1 MARASSTGPP
11 TGPSSGRSSTAHL
24 RDVAVA
30 RTVAQRISVPGEPT
44 VEATAGA
51 MLGTQA
57 QDLAAATW
65 GLALRTPGADAAAVQ
80 AALADRSVVRGWPAR
95 GTLFLVAADDLRWLT
110 ELLAPRSLA
119 ASAGLWRRAG
129 LEHQHF
135 ALAEEAVVAALA
147 EHGQL
152 SRPDLLGAVAR
163 HGVDT
168 AGERGSH
175 LLRWLSARCVIVF
188 AAPRG
193 TQQRFAL
200 FDEWIPASRR
210 IDDREEALADYV
222 RRWLARRGPATVRD
236 LAWWGG
242 LTLTEARHA
251 VSLVD
256 DVETTVVGDAT
267 WIERA
272 DAGAEGA
279 GGGNARQAR
288 PARGDLRL
296 LPPFDE
302 LLLGYGAREASLDPA
317 DASRL
322 VPASNGLFLPAVT
335 VDGRVVG
342 TWRRTVARGTVAVE
356 VDPWVAWTERRRAQ
370 VRRRAEQYAQ
380 HLGLALAE
388 GSASTPTPP

>member
-1 MARASSTGPP
+1 MRGAYGHIVPAPSSPGTLTARTLRAWSAPPRSAVRLDRSPRRTCARSPSPGPQPSASPSRASRRSRRRR
-11 TGPSSGRSSTAHL
+11 GRCS
-24 RDVAVA
+24 
-30 RTVAQRISVPGEPT
+30 
-44 VEATAGA
+44 
-51 MLGTQA
+51 
-57 QDLAAATW
+57 AA
-65 GLALRTPGADAAAVQ
+65 
-80 AALADRSVVRGWPAR
+80 
-95 GTLFLVAADDLRWLT
+95 
-110 ELLAPRSLA
+110 
-119 ASAGLWRRAG
+119 
-129 LEHQHF
+129 
-135 ALAEEAVVAALA
+135 EAVVAALA
-147 EHGQL
+147 EHGEL

-200 FDEWIPASRR
+200 FEEWIPGSRR
-210 IDDREEALADYV
+210 IDDREEALAEYV
-222 RRWLARRGPATVRD
+222 RRWLARCGPATVRD

-256 DVETTVVGDAT
+256 DVEATVLDGET
-267 WIERA
+267 WIERT
-272 DAGAEGA
+272 EGEA
-279 GGGNARQAR
+279 VSGR

-322 VPASNGLFLPAVT
+322 VPSSNGLFLPAVT

-342 TWRRTVARGTVAVE
+342 TWRRTVAIE

-388 GSASTPTPP
+388 GPASAPTSP

>member
-1 MARASSTGPP
+1 MASASSTGPP
-11 TGPSSGRSSTAHL
+11 SVTSVGRSAAAQL

-30 RTVAQRISVPGEPT
+30 RTVAQRISVAGEPT
-44 VEATAGA
+44 VAATAGA

-65 GLALRTPGADAAAVQ
+65 GLVLRTPGADAAAVQ

-129 LEHQHF
+129 LEPRHF

-200 FDEWIPASRR
+200 FDDWIPDSRR
-210 IDDREEALADYV
+210 IDDREEALAEYV

-236 LAWWGG
+236 VAWWAG

-256 DVETTVVGDAT
+256 DVEATVVGDAT
-267 WIERA
+267 WIERSEGQ
-272 DAGAEGA
+272 AG
-279 GGGNARQAR
+279 RAR

-335 VDGRVVG
+335 IDGRVVG
-342 TWRRTVARGTVAVE
+342 TWRRTIARGSVAVE

-370 VRRRAEQYAQ
+370 VRRRAERYAQ

-388 GSASTPTPP
+388 GPASTPTSP

>member
-1 MARASSTGPP
+1 MVRASSSGRQTGPV
-11 TGPSSGRSSTAHL
+11 SAAHL
-24 RDVAVA
+24 REVAVA
-30 RTVAQRISVPGEPT
+30 RTAAQRISVAGEPT
-44 VEATAGA
+44 VAATTRA

-65 GLALRTPGADAAAVQ
+65 ALALRTPGADAAAVQ

-110 ELLAPRSLA
+110 QLLAPRSLA
-119 ASAGLWRRAG
+119 ASTGLWRRAG
-129 LEHQHF
+129 LEPQHF
-135 ALAEEAVVAALA
+135 SLAEEAVVAALA
-147 EHGQL
+147 EHGEL

-200 FDEWIPASRR
+200 FEEWIPGTRR
-210 IDDREEALADYV
+210 IDDREEALAEYV

-251 VSLVD
+251 VSLVA
-256 DVETTVVGDAT
+256 DVETTVVDGET
-267 WIERA
+267 WIERTE
-272 DAGAEGA
+272 GEAEPG
-279 GGGNARQAR
+279 R

-296 LPPFDE
+296 LPSFDE
-302 LLLGYGAREASLDPA
+302 LLLGYGGREASLDPA

-322 VPASNGLFLPAVT
+322 VPSSNGLFLPAVT

-342 TWRRTVARGTVAVE
+342 TWRRTVARGTVAIE

-388 GSASTPTPP
+388 GPASSPTSP

>member
-110 ELLAPRSLA
+110 ELMAPRSLA

-210 IDDREEALADYV
+210 IDDREEALVDYV

-256 DVETTVVGDAT
+256 DVETAVVGDTT
-267 WIERA
+267 WIERS
-272 DAGAEGA
+272 EGESH
-279 GGGNARQAR
+279 GQGDYAR

-388 GSASTPTPP
+388 GPASTPTSP

>member
-1 MARASSTGPP
+1 MASASSSAA
-11 TGPSSGRSSTAHL
+11 PSEAQL
-24 RDVAVA
+24 RAVAVA
-30 RTVAQRISVPGEPT
+30 RTAAQRIAVPGDAT
-44 VEATAGA
+44 VAATAA
-51 MLGTQA
+51 SMLGTQA

-65 GLALRTPGADAAAVQ
+65 ALALRTPGADAAAVQ
-80 AALADRSVVRGWPAR
+80 SALVDRSVVRGWPAR
-95 GTLFLVAADDLRWLT
+95 GTLFLVAAGDLRWLT

-119 ASAGLWRRAG
+119 ASGGLWRRAG
-129 LEHQHF
+129 LEPRHF
-135 ALAEEAVVAALA
+135 DRAEEAVVTALA
-147 EHGQL
+147 EHGDL
-152 SRPDLLGAVAR
+152 SRADLLGAVAL

-168 AGERGSH
+168 SGERGSH
-175 LLRWLSARCVIVF
+175 LLRWLSARCVIVH

-193 TQQRFAL
+193 AQQRFAL
-200 FDEWIPASRR
+200 FDEWIPGSRR
-210 IDDREEALADYV
+210 IDDREEALAEYV

-256 DVETTVVGDAT
+256 DVESTAVGETA
-267 WIERA
+267 WIERS
-272 DAGAEGA
+272 EGE
-279 GGGNARQAR
+279 AR
-288 PARGDLRL
+288 PGRPSRGDLRL

-302 LLLGYGAREASLDPA
+302 LLLGYGAREASLDPD

-322 VPASNGLFLPAVT
+322 VPAPNGRFLPAVT
-335 VDGRVVG
+335 IDGRVVG
-342 TWRRTVARGTVAVE
+342 TWRRRIERGTVAVE

-388 GSASTPTPP
+388 GPASAPTSP